1 LLASVVRIALATLFV
16 VAGGGKLLT
25 RDDFAA
31 TLRGWQIIPAS
42 AEKTLAATVPVLELL
57 LVRPG
62 FGAAM
67 AAALLITFTMA
78 GGAARLRGGEPR
90 CACLFPGR
98 GAAELNRWHVL
109 RNAAL
114 VGGCIAVLATG
125 SDPGV
130 GSLSAVIAGASIA
143 LALLLM
149 EGASDL
155 FNSDVVLRS

>member
-1 LLASVVRIALATLFV
+1 MATLFV

-42 AEKTLAATVPVLELL
+42 AEKTLAATVPVLELLAAALL